1 MAEGPAGR
9 YGKVYVT
16 YVLELDGG
24 KNIGFM
30 HGSGRGFPDEGP
42 VMLGNFRGLWR
53 RKSNKIDMR
62 NVVDIDHGDQNLD
75 IITVDMHKK
84 SSYLSLYTGLRFAV
98 KRHNRVGCIGK

>member
-1 MAEGPAGR
+1 MAR
-9 YGKVYVT
+9 I
-16 YVLELDGG
+16 LDSC
-24 KNIGFM
+24 

-53 RKSNKIDMR
+53 RKGNKIDMR

-84 SSYLSLYTGLRFAV
+84 IVICLY
-98 KRHNRVGCIGK
+98 IQD